1 MSHKLKPL
9 AQQVVVI
16 TGASSGIGL
25 ATALAGAAKGARL
38 VLAARSGNT
47 LEDLMR
53 SIKASGGDA
62 IHVVADVG
70 HRPHVER
77 IAEEAMRR
85 FGRIDTWINNAG
97 GSIYGR
103 IEQVSEADNRRLFET
118 NFWGVVHGSLVA
130 LPHLKADGGAL
141 INVGSEV
148 ADAVVRLQGMYSA
161 SKHAVKGFTDA
172 LRTELIE
179 AKVPVS
185 VTLVQPMAVNTP
197 FPENARNYMDHEP
210 KLPTPQLDPWQVA
223 DAILGAAVKPARE
236 VKVGMMAKLSAA
248 AFDLAPALA
257 DWIAGKQV
265 SRPQHD
271 APPVRPTG
279 ALYTAGEKGRV
290 HGRPP
295 EARGRRRP
303 PNRR

>member
-1 MSHKLKPL
+1 MNYKLKPL

-25 ATALAGAAKGARL
+25 ATALGGAARGAKL

-47 LEDLMR
+47 LEDLLQ
-53 SIKASGGDA
+53 SIRASGGDA

-77 IAEEAMRR
+77 IAEEGVRR

-130 LPHLKADGGAL
+130 LPHLQADGGAL
-141 INVGSEV
+141 INVGSE
-148 ADAVVRLQGMYSA
+148 DAGVRLQGMYSA
-161 SKHAVKGFTDA
+161 SKRAVKGFTDA
-172 LRTELIE
+172 LRIELIE
-179 AKVPVS
+179 AGVPVS
-185 VTLVQPMAVNTP
+185 VTLVQPTAVNTP
-197 FPENARNYMDHEP
+197 FAENARNYMDHEP
-210 KLPTPQLDPWQVA
+210 TLPAPQLDPRQVA
-223 DAILGAAVKPARE
+223 DAILGAAVEPERD
-236 VKVGMMAKLSAA
+236 VTVGMMARLDLA
-248 AFDLAPALA
+248 AFKLAPRLA
-257 DWIAGKQV
+257 DWIARKQIN
-265 SRPQHD
+265 RQQHG
-271 APPVRPTG
+271 APPVRPAG

-303 PNRR
+303 PNRP

>member
-1 MSHKLKPL
+1 MDYALKPL
-9 AQQVVVI
+9 AEQVIVI

-25 ATALAGAAKGARL
+25 ATALAGAANGAKL

-47 LEDLMR
+47 LEDLMQ

-70 HRPHVER
+70 QRPHVER
-77 IAEEAMRR
+77 IAEEAVRR
-85 FGRIDTWINNAG
+85 FGRIDAWVNNAG

-103 IEQVSEADNRRLFET
+103 IDEVSEADNRRLFET

-130 LPHLKADGGAL
+130 LPHLKVDGGAL

-148 ADAVVRLQGMYSA
+148 SDAVPLQGMYSA

-172 LRTELIE
+172 LRIELIA

-185 VTLVQPMAVNTP
+185 VTLVQPTAVNTP

-210 KLPTPQLDPWQVA
+210 KPPSPQIDPWQVA
-223 DAILGAAVKPARE
+223 EAILDAAARPEQDVKA
-236 VKVGMMAKLSAA
+236 GTMAKLDTAVP
-248 AFDLAPALA
+248 DLAPGLA
-257 DWIAGKQV
+257 DWIHGKRINRQ
-265 SRPQHD
+265 QHD
-271 APPVRPTG
+271 APPVRPAG

-295 EARGRRRP
+295 ATRVPRP
-303 PNRR
+303 PANPPH